1 MMLLVLRK
9 LLQVNRYLDVLHP
22 FEQSHGLN
30 DLELDLNCALISLS
44 RKSLPIRGEVGS
56 TNLRAFP

>member
-1 MMLLVLRK
+1 VLRK

-22 FEQSHGLN
+22 FVQSHGSS
-30 DLELDLNCALISLS
+30 DLKQDLNCALISLS

-56 TNLRAFP
+56 TNLTAFS